1 MQNIRSSNHDS
12 KSAALTPVQLTKW
25 CDQYLD
31 IKAFKDYCPN
41 GLQVDADA
49 PIHHLVTGV
58 TASQA
63 LIDAAINVNADA
75 ILVHHGYFWKGED
88 QVLTGIKGKRIRSLL
103 QNNISLLAYHL
114 PLDAHPIVGNNVQL
128 AQRLGLEITGALYP
142 DESNPVGNVCECS
155 TQTISTLIDTV
166 TKVLN
171 RKPLHL
177 QAGNTQVN
185 KIAICTGAA
194 QDMIEQAAKQDC
206 QVFISGEVSERTTH
220 LARELNIDY
229 LACGHHATET
239 FGVQALGALIAKQF
253 NIQVSFIDDP
263 NPV

>member
-1 MQNIRSSNHDS
+1 MQNITPSNHSDA
-12 KSAALTPVQLTKW
+12 SATITAQQLNHW
-25 CDQYLD
+25 CNEYLSVD
-31 IKAFKDYCPN
+31 AFKDYCPN

-49 PIHHLVTGV
+49 PIRHLVTGV
-58 TASQA
+58 TASQR
-63 LIDAAINVNADA
+63 LIDAAIACNADA

-88 QVLTGIKGKRIRSLL
+88 AVLTGIKGKRIRSLL

-114 PLDAHPIVGNNVQL
+114 PLDAHPKVGNNAQL
-128 AQRLGLEITGALYP
+128 AQRLGLKVTGALYP
-142 DESNPVGNVCECS
+142 HESHPVGNICECPS
-155 TQTISTLIDTV
+155 QSIDTLIDTV
-166 TKVLN
+166 SKTLN
-171 RKPLHL
+171 REPLHL
-177 QAGNTQVN
+177 KAGNTQID

-194 QDMIEQAAKQDC
+194 QDMIEQAASQGC

-239 FGVQALGALIAKQF
+239 FGVQALGELIAAEF
-253 NIQVSFIDDP
+253 NIQVSYIDDP